1 MKNVLSNLS
10 DLKSKVDK
18 LGADKLVPVHVDLSK
33 LCDTAK
39 IMSVKRMCIMLR
51 SNIFKIKYSIIL
63 T

>member
-18 LGADKLVPVHVDLSK
+18 LDVDELVPVHVDLSK
-33 LCDTAK
+33 LCDIAK
-39 IMSVKRMCIMLR
+39 IMLVKRMCIMLR

>member
-18 LGADKLVPVHVDLSK
+18 LDVDKLVPVHVDLSK
-33 LCDTAK
+33 LCDIAK
-39 IMSVKRMCIMLR
+39 IMLVKRMCIMLR